1 MEINAKTVKELR
13 DKTGCGMMEC
23 KKALTEC
30 NGDIEKSVN
39 WLRERGIAK
48 AVSKAERETKEG
60 KIYSLIQPCSKLGV
74 MLEVNCE
81 TDFVART
88 DKFTELC
95 HDLASHISDMN
106 PADVNALL
114 EQKFSKNSSK
124 TVSEMIAESIATIG
138 ENIQIARFIRIHLE
152 KTGRIFTYVHSN
164 DKLGVMV
171 TFTTESDNIIKNETF
186 EIMCKDIA
194 MHITA
199 TNPLAIRPEE
209 MDPKLIENER
219 EIYKNKA
226 LNDGKPEAVVEK
238 IVDGQIKKLFKE
250 SCLLSQEFVKDPA
263 KTVQDVIN
271 DTIKAIGEQIQV
283 TSFTRFVL
291 GE

>member
-30 NGDIEKSVN
+30 NGDLDKAVN

-95 HDLASHISDMN
+95 NDLAEHIIEKN
-106 PADVNALL
+106 PADVAALL
-114 EQKFSKNSSK
+114 EQNFNKNEGK
-124 TVSEMIAESIATIG
+124 KVSEMIAEAIATIG
-138 ENIQIARFIRIHLE
+138 ENIQIPRFIRLHLE
-152 KTGRIFTYVHSN
+152 KPGRIFTYIHSN

-171 TFTTESDNIIKNETF
+171 TFTTDSDNIIKMPEF
-186 EIMCKDIA
+186 EVMCKDIA

-209 MDPKLIENER
+209 LDPKLIENER
-219 EIYKNKA
+219 EIYRNKA
-226 LNDGKPEAVVEK
+226 LNDGKPEAVVDK

-271 DTIKAIGEQIQV
+271 DTIKIVGEQIQV
-283 TSFTRFVL
+283 ASFTRFML